1 MSLATFA
8 RDVRRCF
15 RRGSDRARM
24 DRFLGSWDRFR
35 FRSLVVLLVKEGRG
49 CLGSVFVSL
58 GTIRSC

>member
-1 MSLATFA
+1 
-8 RDVRRCF
+8 
-15 RRGSDRARM
+15 M